1 LLVALLLAAIATAV
15 AIFVPW
21 LPDNASKEGER
32 IDFVFWFVTAICI
45 AIFSV
50 VASLS
55 VYSLIKFR
63 AKPDDDSDG
72 PPVHGH
78 TGIEIT
84 WTVIPLILVI
94 AMIVVS
100 SVALAQNDR
109 DPSNSMRVEIL
120 GLILDPHVVR
130 ERGDD
135 GRISA
140 FMRSILSAV
149 VAALVDSG
157 ADAVKVGIG
166 PGSICTTRVVS
177 GAGVPQM
184 TAIAECSR
192 ATKGSGVP
200 IGPGENMPPLRIV
213 VAPTVPVPASVAP
226 AFTVTAPKLLAA
238 FASVIAPP
246 VSTTSPVMSIS
257 TFPPG
262 PSPAAVLAI
271 WPPPCTTRQGVTRR

>member
-1 LLVALLLAAIATAV
+1 VRAGSLIRVLLVALLLAAAATAV
-15 AIFVPW
+15 AIFIPW

-84 WTVIPLILVI
+84 WTVVPLILVI

-109 DPSNSMRVEIL
+109 NPSGSMRVEIL
-120 GLILDPHVVR
+120 GQQF
-130 ERGDD
+130 
-135 GRISA
+135 A
-140 FMRSILSAV
+140 WV
-149 VAALVDSG
+149 VAYPPEG
-157 ADAVKVGIG
+157 AAEDMDGFVCFNRGPGNAIEFERRCKASPNLLLPLDRPARLHLTARDVIHSFWVPEFRQKQDAVPGLETEITVTPTKIG
-166 PGSICTTRVVS
+166 NFPFICTELCGLGHALMRTR
-177 GAGVPQM
+177 
-184 TAIAECSR
+184 AIVMPESQFEAWRRRGSR
-192 ATKGSGVP
+192 
-200 IGPGENMPPLRIV
+200 
-213 VAPTVPVPASVAP
+213 
-226 AFTVTAPKLLAA
+226 
-238 FASVIAPP
+238 
-246 VSTTSPVMSIS
+246 
-257 TFPPG
+257 
-262 PSPAAVLAI
+262 
-271 WPPPCTTRQGVTRR
+271 

>member
-1 LLVALLLAAIATAV
+1 VRAGSLIRVLLVALLLAAIATAV

-63 AKPDDDSDG
+63 AKPDDESDG

-94 AMIVVS
+94 AMIIVS

-109 DPSNSMRVEIL
+109 DPSNSFRVEIL
-120 GLILDPHVVR
+120 GRQFAWTVAYPPEGAPVKMDGFVCIDRIEGRLNNRCKTSPNLVLPLDRPARLH
-130 ERGDD
+130 
-135 GRISA
+135 
-140 FMRSILSAV
+140 LT
-149 VAALVDSG
+149 AADVIHSFWVPEFRQKQ
-157 ADAVKVGIG
+157 DAV
-166 PGSICTTRVVS
+166 PGLETEITVTPTKLGNFPFICTELCGLGHALMRTRAIVM
-177 GAGVPQM
+177 PQSEFE
-184 TAIAECSR
+184 AWR
-192 ATKGSGVP
+192 RRG
-200 IGPGENMPPLRIV
+200 
-213 VAPTVPVPASVAP
+213 
-226 AFTVTAPKLLAA
+226 
-238 FASVIAPP
+238 
-246 VSTTSPVMSIS
+246 
-257 TFPPG
+257 
-262 PSPAAVLAI
+262 
-271 WPPPCTTRQGVTRR
+271 TTR